1 MQADFG
7 RNGQRRRKRNFG
19 GTGHRTGGK
28 TGSSTADRVY
38 AHLSH
43 VGGTTFNPN
52 IDNSL
57 DSRARSIMA
66 DNQFLDRA
74 SKLPTKGEWSAP
86 KALFVQREP
95 PQRPHEQM
103 AHAASAAQL
112 IPGRRNDST
121 IRASASMSRLHSTE
135 STSGLPQ
142 PEAPLAITKAD
153 DGTWQYVG
161 IVGTALEKPPTRREI
176 LALETKFN
184 SITSYARTAGIR
196 S

>member
-1 MQADFG
+1 MTGSSILSPAGGGNNTMHADVG
-7 RNGQRRRKRNFG
+7 RHGQRRRNGGRGKRNFG

-28 TGSSTADRVY
+28 GGSSAADRVY

-74 SKLPTKGEWSAP
+74 SKLQRRWLAAP

-95 PQRPHEQM
+95 PQRPQQM

-135 STSGLPQ
+135 STQAHQ
-142 PEAPLAITKAD
+142 PEAPPAITKQTMVPA
-153 DGTWQYVG
+153 
-161 IVGTALEKPPTRREI
+161 A
-176 LALETKFN
+176 
-184 SITSYARTAGIR
+184 
-196 S
+196 